1 MRRSRPAT
9 RSAPWWSR
17 SEKRGAPGSSL
28 LGTRRHILP
37 EREVPGS
44 RFDRAPERRRARFLP
59 GGRRPEPERWQRRSG
74 PGSSPGQADIS
85 HTELRHRPACPGRP
99 KAEPGPERRQCR
111 PSPGSSPGQTDISH
125 TELRHRPACPGRPKA
140 EPGPER
146 RQCRPGPGSSPGQTD
161 ISHAELRHRR
171 ACPGRPQAEP
181 GPPDTVRARRR
192 APKPLPPSRTRAADA
207 RPGFRTAGGRSPS
220 PTPWPS
226 DPRPGAARGRP
237 RYRPS
242 RRRSPS
248 ARRTR

>member
-74 PGSSPGQADIS
+74 PGSSPGQA
-85 HTELRHRPACPGRP
+85 
-99 KAEPGPERRQCR
+99 
-111 PSPGSSPGQTDISH
+111 DISH